1 MLSGSPFPATSSEGM
16 SNYVQNLT
24 FKLLNKGHEVTII
37 TRGFGP
43 RIQEDRVRVAN
54 RVCRVFRLPIIPIYP
69 FHVHIQGVI
78 ANVLIRSL
86 ESQLDLLHIH
96 SPYVPA
102 IKTSLP
108 IVTTIHGLEKL
119 TTAQFEK
126 VGFRQLL
133 FRMSAGIFGSMES
146 NLFRNSELLTAV
158 SDHFF
163 SELETFYGV
172 RREGVVVGNG
182 VDEAHF
188 VPLADDGTRKP
199 GDYLLHVG
207 RMEYGKGLFDLVR
220 CAKYVCDERP
230 DVSFVLV
237 GNGPL
242 LPSIRKE
249 AERIGIRSRIVFAGY
264 LTGRRLIE
272 SYQNAR
278 LCIFPSYYE
287 GLPTVILEA
296 MACGIPVIAT
306 NISAHAGLIANGVN
320 GFLVPVRSP
329 HNMAKI
335 ISMLLDDEGSRREVG
350 KAARRTIEEHYT
362 WDKVSEKVIE
372 CYERL
377 LEGRGAQ
384 PARCLSSVA

>member
-1 MLSGSPFPATSSEGM
+1 MLSASPFPAMSPEGM
-16 SNYVQNLT
+16 SNYVHNLT
-24 FKLLNKGHEVTII
+24 LKLLNKGHEVTII
-37 TRGFGP
+37 TRGFGA

-54 RVCRVFRLPIIPIYP
+54 RIVRVFRVPTIPIYP

-78 ANVLIRSL
+78 ANALIRSL

-108 IVTTIHGLEKL
+108 IITTIHGLEKM
-119 TTAQFEK
+119 TTAQFEE

-133 FRMSAGIFGSMES
+133 FRMSVGIFGSMES
-146 NLFRNSELLTAV
+146 KVFRNSELLTAV

-163 SELETFYGV
+163 SELKAFYGV
-172 RREGVVVGNG
+172 RRKGIVVGNG
-182 VDEAHF
+182 VDEARF
-188 VPLADDGTRKP
+188 VPLAKDAPRKA
-199 GDYLLHVG
+199 GDYVLYVG

-220 CAKYVCDERP
+220 CAKYVCEERP

-242 LPSIRKE
+242 LPSVRRE
-249 AERIGIRSRIVFAGY
+249 AERIGIKNRILFAGY

-272 SYQNAR
+272 SYQNACVCM
-278 LCIFPSYYE
+278 LPSYYE

-296 MACGIPVIAT
+296 MACGIPVVAT
-306 NISAHAGLIANGVN
+306 NIRAHADVISNGAN

-329 HNMAKI
+329 HYMAKTI
-335 ISMLLDDEGSRREVG
+335 CMLLDDEDSRRIVG
-350 KAARRTIEEHYT
+350 KAARQAVEENYT
-362 WDKVSEKVIE
+362 WDRVSEKVAD
-372 CYERL
+372 CYEQL
-377 LEGRGAQ
+377 LRGPDAQ
-384 PARCLSSVA
+384 PFRCLSNVS

>member
-1 MLSGSPFPATSSEGM
+1 MIFASPFPAISAEGM
-16 SNYVQNLT
+16 SVYVHNLT
-24 FKLLNKGHEVTII
+24 LKLLDKGHEVTII

-54 RVCRVFRLPIIPIYP
+54 RVARVFRVPTVPIYP

-108 IVTTIHGLEKL
+108 TITTIHGLEKL

-126 VGFRQLL
+126 KGFRQLL
-133 FRMSAGIFGSMES
+133 YRMSADIFGSMES
-146 NLFRNSELLTAV
+146 NLFRNSQLLTAV

-163 SELETFYGV
+163 SELEAFYGV
-172 RREGVVVGNG
+172 RRKGVVVGNG
-182 VDEAHF
+182 VDEARF
-188 VPLADDGTRKP
+188 VPLANDETRKL
-199 GDYLLHVG
+199 GDYVLHVG

-230 DVSFVLV
+230 KVSFVLV

-242 LPSIRKE
+242 LPSIRRE
-249 AERIGIRSRIVFAGY
+249 AERMGIKSRIVFAGY

-272 SYQNAR
+272 SYQNAGV
-278 LCIFPSYYE
+278 CIFPSYYE

-296 MACGIPVIAT
+296 MACGIPVVAT
-306 NISAHAGLIANGVN
+306 NIRAHAGVISNGAN

-329 HNMAKI
+329 HNMARM
-335 ISMLLDDEGSRREVG
+335 ISMLLDDEDSRRVVG
-350 KAARRTIEEHYT
+350 KAARQTVEENYT

-372 CYERL
+372 CYKRL
-377 LEGRGAQ
+377 LEGRGA
-384 PARCLSSVA
+384 